1 MSRKRKQKRDNTIM
15 FTPKGYKVYGRRD
28 GKGPPYRAAME
39 AALQQTGLM
48 GVAFEAII
56 LHAPQ
61 CPAVNGGCYCNCR
74 CTFGELRAIGESI
87 DPSFNMAQIVHVAR
101 NRN

>member
-61 CPAVNGGCYCNCR
+61 CP
-74 CTFGELRAIGESI
+74 CTEWHPHAASKDFGPRSI
-87 DPSFNMAQIVHVAR
+87 AKNEALPPDRSFVFR
-101 NRN
+101 S